1 MLQTFNFGR
10 DVATL
15 IDMYGSVGAAQVK
28 LGRSTG
34 EAHLNVVYL
43 EGGGVLGEHE
53 APTPQLFIVIDGSGW
68 VSSEDGEPRD
78 VSAGMA
84 ILWSKGERHASGTST
99 GMTAIIVQ
107 ALELEVAALRGSV
120 SPP

>member
-1 MLQTFNFGR
+1 MQTFNIGR

-15 IDMYGSVGAAQVK
+15 IDRHASVGAAQVTV
-28 LGRSTG
+28 GRSTD

-43 EGGGVLGEHE
+43 EAGGVLGEHE
-53 APTPQLFIVIDGSGW
+53 APTPQLFIVVDGSGW
-68 VSSEDGEPRD
+68 VSSADGAPRE

-84 ILWSKGERHASGTST
+84 ILWSKGELHASGTAT
-99 GMTAIIVQ
+99 GMIAVIVQ
-107 ALELEVAALRGSV
+107 AFELEMAVPEEPV